1 MPKALTDLE
10 RCFRICFLMSPAMV
24 PGREVLRAF
33 LSSLPPPSVAVS
45 SLSGLTRPEERFLGT
60 HAGDSPEAL
69 AEAAAA
75 AAATAAKDPE
85 HLVQAAKAAASA
97 ILAAAS
103 PKRPVGGRGR

>member
-1 MPKALTDLE
+1 
-10 RCFRICFLMSPAMV
+10 MV

-33 LSSLPPPSVAVS
+33 LSSLSPPSVAVS
-45 SLSGLTRPEERFLGT
+45 SLSGLTRPEERLLGT

-69 AEAAAA
+69 AEATAAA
-75 AAATAAKDPE
+75 AAAAEDPE
-85 HLVQAAKAAASA
+85 HLVQATKAAASA

>member
-1 MPKALTDLE
+1 
-10 RCFRICFLMSPAMV
+10 MSPAMV

-45 SLSGLTRPEERFLGT
+45 SLSGLTRPEERLLAT

-69 AEAAAA
+69 AEATAAA
-75 AAATAAKDPE
+75 AAAAAAEDPE
-85 HLVQAAKAAASA
+85 HLVQAAKAADSA

>member
-1 MPKALTDLE
+1 
-10 RCFRICFLMSPAMV
+10 MSPAMV

-45 SLSGLTRPEERFLGT
+45 SLSGLTRPEERLLGT
-60 HAGDSPEAL
+60 HAGDSPGAL
-69 AEAAAA
+69 AEATAAAA
-75 AAATAAKDPE
+75 AAEDPE
-85 HLVQAAKAAASA
+85 HLVQAAKAADSA